1 MAPGPSGRGP
11 DARRRR
17 LALECALLFGGLP
30 AALAGSTLAG
40 FRINP
45 LLPLLLAAGIV
56 TAALLRDP
64 SFDRARLRRPAPGT
78 LRLRMR
84 GVRFLISAL
93 ILAAALWGWAPER
106 LLALPRWNLRLW
118 AVVCVLYPLVSVV
131 PQGLL
136 YRAFFHHRY
145 ALLFGDGRGMAFA
158 GTLAFAWAH
167 IVFLNPVALL
177 LTLVGGWFFAR
188 TYQESRSVPAASLE
202 HAAYGDLVFTLGWG
216 SYLYQGTTAVLKAL
230 MAS

>member
-1 MAPGPSGRGP
+1 MSPGPSGP
-11 DARRRR
+11 AVRRHH
-17 LALECALLFGGLP
+17 LAWECALLFGVLP

-45 LLPLLLAAGIV
+45 LLPLLLAAGLV
-56 TAALLRDP
+56 TLVLLRDP
-64 SFDRARLRRPAPGT
+64 SFDRACFRRPAPGA

-84 GVRFLISAL
+84 VVRWLASAV
-93 ILAAALWGWAPER
+93 ILAAGLWAWAPDR
-106 LLALPRWNLRLW
+106 LLALPRHNTVLW
-118 AVVCVLYPLVSVV
+118 AVVCVLYPVVSVV
-131 PQGLL
+131 PQGVL

-145 ALLFGDGRGMAFA
+145 APLFGVGRGMALA
-158 GTLAFAWAH
+158 GTMAFSWAH
-167 IVFLNPVALL
+167 IVFLNPVALG

-216 SYLYQGTTAVLKAL
+216 SYLYQGTTAAMQAVLGG
-230 MAS
+230 

>member
-1 MAPGPSGRGP
+1 MDAGPPGPTPG
-11 DARRRR
+11 ARRRR

-56 TAALLRDP
+56 TILLLRDP
-64 SFDRARLRRPAPGT
+64 SFDRARFRRPAPGT
-78 LRLRMR
+78 LRAGMR
-84 GVRFLISAL
+84 VVRFLVSAA
-93 ILAAALWGWAPER
+93 ILAAALWWWAPDR

-118 AVVCVLYPLVSVV
+118 SVVCVLYPLVSVV

-145 ALLFGDGRGMAFA
+145 APLFGDGRGMALA

-167 IVFLNPVALL
+167 IVFLNPVAIL
-177 LTLVGGWFFAR
+177 LTLAGGWFFAR

-216 SYLYQGTTAVLKAL
+216 SYLYQGTTAALKAL

>member
-1 MAPGPSGRGP
+1 MTPGPAGP
-11 DARRRR
+11 GARRR
-17 LALECALLFGGLP
+17 LAWECALLFGGLP
-30 AALAGSTLAG
+30 VALAASTLAG

-45 LLPLLLAAGIV
+45 MLPLLLAAGIV
-56 TAALLRDP
+56 TIALVRDP
-64 SFDRARLRRPAPGT
+64 SFDRARFRLPAPGAV
-78 LRLRMR
+78 RLRMR
-84 GVRFLISAL
+84 ILRWGISAVL
-93 ILAAALWGWAPER
+93 LAAVLWVWAPER
-106 LLALPRWNLRLW
+106 LFSLPRRSTLLW
-118 AVVCVLYPLVSVV
+118 ALVCVLYPLVSVV

-145 ALLFGDGRGMAFA
+145 AVLFGAGRGMAFA

-177 LTLVGGWFFAR
+177 LTLAGGWFFAR

-216 SYLYQGTTAVLKAL
+216 SYLYQGTTAAMAAM

>member
-1 MAPGPSGRGP
+1 MSPGPSGP
-11 DARRRR
+11 DARCHHF
-17 LALECALLFGGLP
+17 LAWECALLFGGLP

-56 TAALLRDP
+56 TIVLLRDP
-64 SFDRARLRRPAPGT
+64 SFERARFRRPAPGA

-84 GVRFLISAL
+84 VVRWLISAV
-93 ILAAALWGWAPER
+93 ILAAGLWAWAPDR
-106 LLALPRWNLRLW
+106 LLALPRHNTALW
-118 AVVCVLYPLVSVV
+118 AVVCVLYPVVSVV
-131 PQGLL
+131 PQGVL

-145 ALLFGDGRGMAFA
+145 ASLFGADRGMALA
-158 GTLAFAWAH
+158 GTLAFSWAH
-167 IVFLNPVALL
+167 IVFLNPVALV

-188 TYQESRSVPAASLE
+188 TYQESKSVPAASLE

-216 SYLYQGTTAVLKAL
+216 SYLYQGTTAAMQAVIGA
-230 MAS
+230 